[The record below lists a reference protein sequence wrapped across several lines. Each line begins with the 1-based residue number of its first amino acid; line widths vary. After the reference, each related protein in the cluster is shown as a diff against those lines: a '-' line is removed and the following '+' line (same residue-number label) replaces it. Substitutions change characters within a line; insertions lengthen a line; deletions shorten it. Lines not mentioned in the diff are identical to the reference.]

1 MGNAMRVPTHT
12 ANDNRRQQ
20 AQHFAPHIPGVY
32 EPAKDGLARRERGRK
47 KDATKTVLEQ
57 EAERRK
63 HRRST
68 DDVWLADDDDSAK
81 NVDVEGSFSGAQLHV
96 SEEHQECSVCF
107 EPLCKERTAVFV
119 NEEGVRTCGHF
130 LHERCARSVVE
141 ASGCCPICRT
151 ECAEARGVPFPT
163 EDADEWFRLCDVEE
177 KGELGEEHVL
187 AVIRAQIPVDWKRL
201 ARDLHGLMPRWDK
214 DGSGALTKDAL
225 VGEKGLLEYVSAT
238 YPARL
243 RCYKHVPHVT
253 EKREWF
259 KFWDE
264 DDSGTL
270 EKDEVVRALIKSF
283 NIQDD
288 VAHIQ
293 DVRSVVE
300 NIWCVFDTSNSG
312 GIDLTEFLVKDGLG
326 DSIMAAFAVD
336 KRAEMEQKKQNK

>member
-1 MGNAMRVPTHT
+1 
-12 ANDNRRQQ
+12 
-20 AQHFAPHIPGVY
+20 
-32 EPAKDGLARRERGRK
+32 
-47 KDATKTVLEQ
+47 
-57 EAERRK
+57 
-63 HRRST
+63 
-68 DDVWLADDDDSAK
+68 
-81 NVDVEGSFSGAQLHV
+81 
-96 SEEHQECSVCF
+96 
-107 EPLCKERTAVFV
+107 
-119 NEEGVRTCGHF
+119 
-130 LHERCARSVVE
+130 
-141 ASGCCPICRT
+141 
-151 ECAEARGVPFPT
+151 
-163 EDADEWFRLCDVEE
+163 VEE

-214 DGSGALTKDAL
+214 DGRGALTKDAL

-312 GIDLTEFLVKDGLG
+312 GIDLTEFLIKDGLG